1 MSDVAASANF
11 LGKTIGNRVIL
22 DNITA
27 TVRPGDVIGVI
38 GKNGA
43 GKTTLL
49 ETMLG
54 LSVRSSGSSTVL
66 GEDSMHLSAAVK
78 QRIGFVPQQEE
89 LIGALTGRRQL
100 ALTGSFYRN
109 WDKELVARLATDWE
123 VPLDQR
129 AHTLSGGERQKL
141 STLMA
146 LGNHPDLLVLDEPV
160 ASLDPV
166 ARRRFLQQ
174 VLEIASDNSRA
185 VIFSTHIVSDLERVA
200 NRIWI
205 LKDGHLI
212 WDGETDA
219 LKESVVRLHIR
230 GRAALPRE
238 LAIPGCLSLRRSADG
253 LSATAAVRDLSA
265 IDTDALAARLGV
277 DIEREGLGLEDI
289 FLEIHS

>member
-1 MSDVAASANF
+1 MRDVAASANF
-11 LGKTIGNRVIL
+11 LGKTIGGRPIL
-22 DNITA
+22 DNISA
-27 TVRPGDVIGVI
+27 TVRPGDVVGVI

-54 LSVRSSGSSTVL
+54 LSLRSSGSSTML
-66 GEDSMHLSAAVK
+66 GEDSLQLSAAAK

-89 LIGALTGRRQL
+89 LIPTLTGRRQL
-100 ALTGSFYRN
+100 ALTGSFYRH
-109 WDKELVARLATDWE
+109 WDKELIARLARDWE
-123 VPLDQR
+123 VPLDRR
-129 AHTLSGGERQKL
+129 ADSLSGGERQKL
-141 STLMA
+141 STLLA
-146 LGNHPDLLVLDEPV
+146 LGNRPDLLVLDEPV

-174 VLEIASDNSRA
+174 VLEIASDSTRA

-205 LKDGHLI
+205 LKDGRLV
-212 WDGETDA
+212 WDGDTDA

-230 GRAALPRE
+230 SGSALPD
-238 LAIPGCLSLRRSADG
+238 LNIPGCLSLRRSADG
-253 LSATAAVRDLSA
+253 LNATAAVRDLSVA
-265 IDTDALAARLGV
+265 DTEALAARLGAS
-277 DIEREGLGLEDI
+277 IEREGLGLEDV

>member
-1 MSDVAASANF
+1 MRDVAASANF
-11 LGKTIGNRVIL
+11 LGKTIGGRPIL
-22 DNITA
+22 DNISA
-27 TVRPGDVIGVI
+27 TVRPGDVVGVI

-54 LSVRSSGSSTVL
+54 LSLRSSGSSTML
-66 GEDSMHLSAAVK
+66 GEDSLQLSAAAK

-89 LIGALTGRRQL
+89 LIPTLTGRRQL
-100 ALTGSFYRN
+100 ALTGSFYRH
-109 WDKELVARLATDWE
+109 WDKELIARLARDWE
-123 VPLDQR
+123 VPLDRR
-129 AHTLSGGERQKL
+129 ADSLSGGERQKL
-141 STLMA
+141 STLLA
-146 LGNHPDLLVLDEPV
+146 LGNRPDLLVLDEPV

-174 VLEIASDNSRA
+174 VLEIASDSTRA

-205 LKDGHLI
+205 LKDGRLV
-212 WDGETDA
+212 WDGDTDA

-230 GRAALPRE
+230 SGSALPD
-238 LAIPGCLSLRRSADG
+238 LHIPGCLSLRRSADG
-253 LSATAAVRDLSA
+253 LNVTAAVRDLSVA
-265 IDTDALAARLGV
+265 DTEALATRLGAS
-277 DIEREGLGLEDI
+277 IEREGLGLEDV

>member
-1 MSDVAASANF
+1 MSAVAASAEH
-11 LGKTIGNRVIL
+11 LGKTIGDRVVLNDIS
-22 DNITA
+22 A
-27 TVRPGDVIGVI
+27 QVRPGDVVGII

-49 ETMLG
+49 ETLLG
-54 LSVRSSGSSTVL
+54 LSMRSSGSSTVL
-66 GEDSMHLSAAVK
+66 GEDSLHLSTAAK

-89 LIGALTGRRQL
+89 LIPALSGRRQL

-109 WDKELVARLATDWE
+109 WDRELVARLATEWE
-123 VPLDQR
+123 VPLDRR

-166 ARRRFLQQ
+166 ARRKFLQQ

-205 LKDGHLI
+205 LKDGRLI

-230 GRAALPRE
+230 ARAVLPQD
-238 LAIPGCLSLRRSADG
+238 LGIPNCLSTRRSADG
-253 LSATAAVRDLSA
+253 LSATVAVRDLSVT
-265 IDTDALAARLGV
+265 DTDALASRLGV